1 MSENSGDSEFAQKSD
16 DSKNM
21 RNAQKN
27 RVKACAKCTKT
38 TMIFRVS
45 LIKTFL
51 SIVID
56 GFACY
61 HTTCKNVFTAGG
73 TRSGYYYFYY
83 VRKVVQNGGIYET
96 I

>member
-1 MSENSGDSEFAQKSD
+1 MSENSDCSEFAQKSD

-38 TMIFRVS
+38 TTIFRTSV
-45 LIKTFL
+45 IKTFL
-51 SIVID
+51 SIVI
-56 GFACY
+56 AQLRCY
-61 HTTCKNVFTAGG
+61 HTSCKNVFTAGG
-73 TRSGYYYFYY
+73 TRRRYYYFYY